1 MSSAETQPK
10 PQASACEDYQ
20 VNRFLGLWNRI
31 KGVVTLPPKLLPF
44 LILHTLDPILFLLN
58 ILTIPF
64 PRAKPES
71 QHKWTLADRMLAK
84 ACQWSG
90 WGKITESDKKMILS
104 ALNNYAAPGEEDSR
118 SPCPGLNAMANHG
131 FIPRHGKHVSLSVI
145 CVAIKN
151 TYDFAPTFAYQLTS
165 AAGFISKS
173 SGDGKT
179 WLDLKDIEAPNVIE
193 HDASLLRHDR
203 MFQPNQGAPA
213 VDLCERTLQFAHP
226 PKQPGAPGKKGK
238 SCLNTESMSKA
249 LYERRLICSSD
260 QDPNRENKV
269 RNGQY
274 FLPGK
279 LKIFGA
285 GNSAIPLILWDGR
298 QDYIRPF
305 FVEERLAYRE
315 GWHPYTREDPA
326 GFFGL
331 SFMYFMLVF
340 ATIEHGVG
348 NIFTKKKKD

>member
-1 MSSAETQPK
+1 MSSAETRPK

-131 FIPRHGKHVSLSVI
+131 ECNICQFTNALTHTGFIPRHGKHVSLSVI
-145 CVAIKN
+145 CVAIKK

-193 HDASLLRHDR
+193 HDASLLREWR
-203 MFQPNQGAPA
+203 
-213 VDLCERTLQFAHP
+213 
-226 PKQPGAPGKKGK
+226 
-238 SCLNTESMSKA
+238 
-249 LYERRLICSSD
+249 
-260 QDPNRENKV
+260 
-269 RNGQY
+269 
-274 FLPGK
+274 
-279 LKIFGA
+279 
-285 GNSAIPLILWDGR
+285 
-298 QDYIRPF
+298 
-305 FVEERLAYRE
+305 
-315 GWHPYTREDPA
+315 
-326 GFFGL
+326 
-331 SFMYFMLVF
+331 
-340 ATIEHGVG
+340 
-348 NIFTKKKKD
+348 